1 MASEVRTLALTRGGD
16 LLREALQLR
25 LLDLPRRLPRGDR
38 DLLRIPGDL
47 ERLLLQL
54 RLWLRLER
62 LPLLRPGGDRER
74 LRRAGRSASGGG
86 PLAPWTG

>member
-62 LPLLRPGGDRER
+62 LPLLRPGDRER